1 MANASG
7 SNHDT
12 YYIEETV
19 YGETP
24 ATPQWTLLPHTGN
37 TLQLSKEAVE
47 SSTLRGNRQRSDP
60 RHGNESIT
68 GNLNVE
74 IAWNIYDDFLEAAMM
89 GEWTVDV
96 LKVGTIR
103 RSFSILRHFKD
114 IDEYLVFTGVEISS
128 VSFTIQPNSLV
139 TANFAMLGQ
148 GMSDGLTSGS
158 TFAAETDHIPM
169 SSWDGSVEEDGSP
182 IAIITSI
189 EPSVENNMNA
199 LFVVGQKQTLRPDV
213 GMSTTTG
220 TISAYFQDLALLNK
234 YRNETVSSLS
244 FETVDPAGNMYTFL
258 APRVKYM
265 SASTD
270 VSGEGALTV
279 PLNYTMMYDSTTT
292 ETNLQITRL
301 AA

>member
-1 MANASG
+1 MTTASG

-12 YYIEETV
+12 FYIEETV

-24 ATPQWTLLPHTGN
+24 ATPAWALLPHTGN
-37 TLQLSKEAVE
+37 TLQLAKEAVE
-47 SSTLRGNRQRSDP
+47 SATLRGNRQRSDP
-60 RHGNESIT
+60 RHGNESVT

-74 IAWNIYDDFLEAAMM
+74 LAWGIYDDLLEAAMM
-89 GEWTVDV
+89 GTWATDV
-96 LKVGTIR
+96 LKVGTTR

-114 IDEYLVFTGVEISS
+114 IDKYLLFKGVEISS
-128 VSFTIQPNSLV
+128 VAFSIQPNSLV
-139 TANFAMLGQ
+139 TANFSMLGQ
-148 GMSDGLTSGS
+148 SMETALPAGS
-158 TFAAETDHIPM
+158 TFPAAADHIPM
-169 SSWDGSVEEDGSP
+169 SSWDGSVEEDGAP

-199 LFVVGQKQTLRPDV
+199 LFVIGQKQTLRPDV

-220 TISAYFQDLALLNK
+220 TISAYFEDLVLLDK
-234 YRNETVSSLS
+234 YRNETTSSLS
-244 FETVDPAGNMYTFL
+244 FETVDPAGNKYTFL

-265 SASTD
+265 SATTD
-270 VSGEGALTV
+270 VSGEGALTI
-279 PLNYTMMYDSTTT
+279 PLNYTMMYDSATT